1 MSKQRIIFMGTP
13 DFAVPCL
20 EALVSSAGYEV
31 VMVVTQPDRP
41 KGRGLQ
47 QVAPPVKQAALHLN
61 LSPILQPERLR
72 KSEELTQILNCQ
84 ADFLV
89 TVAYGQLLP
98 QICLDHPKIAPV
110 NVHASLLPAYRGSAP
125 LHRAIINGEKQTGI
139 TTMRMVRAMDAGD
152 VLLQRSLQIGSDE
165 TVGELHDRLS
175 QLGAELLLETLD
187 AYCNAKITPQP
198 QDESKVTFAPPIT
211 DADQRIQWQNSA
223 LTIQNQIRGLNPWP
237 VAYTHYQNQLW
248 KLWNSTVVSSNG
260 TKANP
265 GEILA
270 VKEDGII
277 VQCGSG
283 CLCLTELQPAG
294 KKRMSVDA
302 YVRGHSIQVGEILC

>member
-1 MSKQRIIFMGTP
+1 MSKKRIIFMGTP

-20 EALVSSAGYEV
+20 EALVSSDKYEV

-47 QVAPPVKQAALHLN
+47 QVAPPVKQAALRLH

-72 KSEELTQILNCQ
+72 KSEELKQILTCP

-98 QICLDHPKIAPV
+98 QVFLDHPKIAPI

-125 LHRAIINGEKQTGI
+125 LHRAIINGEKKTGI

-152 VLLQRSLQIGSDE
+152 LLLQQSITIGSDE
-165 TVGELHDRLS
+165 TVGELHDRLCH
-175 QLGAELLLETLD
+175 LGAEVLLKTLD
-187 AYCNAKITPQP
+187 AYCAETISPQP
-198 QDESKVTFAPPIT
+198 QDEAKVTYAPPIT

-223 LTIQNQIRGLNPWP
+223 QSIQNQIRGLNPWP
-237 VAYTHYQNQLW
+237 VAYTYYQKQLW
-248 KLWNSTVVSSNG
+248 KIWKSSVVCFKNE
-260 TKANP
+260 KANP
-265 GEILA
+265 GEVLA
-270 VKEDGII
+270 VNEDGII
-277 VQCGSG
+277 IQCGEGS
-283 CLCLTELQPAG
+283 LLITVLQPAG
-294 KKRMSVDA
+294 KKSMHANA
-302 YVRGHSIQVGEILC
+302 YLRGHSIQVGEILC